1 MNFRVFK
8 FSLMLIIVV
17 FLTAFSH
24 FRQSKSHIDL
34 NNIKIIDSEFKFISK
49 DSVNKL
55 LKQIN
60 SNLSTHMKRDLN
72 LKLYENALD
81 NNDLIKKANVSINLE
96 KILQVSLV
104 ERDPVFRILNKNS
117 YVDNKGNI
125 TQTDTR
131 FVSIQTR
138 DVTNKFGGGV
148 YEQALKNPNIK
159 LGRYGITG
167 KELTEV
173 FDANDGALRRTIK
186 DGQKFDE
193 NFQDYLAFEV
203 IRHKLNRMNS
213 IRGMSVQGGEVTT
226 KLTTFSVDEQ
236 EALNELFPRLKS
248 YTMSQLQ
255 NLTPQIAKV
264 ILSDLEKGIKPEKST
279 KRTGRFKR

>member
-8 FSLMLIIVV
+8 FLLMLILVI

-24 FRQSKSHIDL
+24 FRQSKSYIDL

-125 TQTDTR
+125 MPLSKTFSEKIPIVLGHAKTEDY
-131 FVSIQTR
+131 
-138 DVTNKFGGGV
+138 K
-148 YEQALKNPNIK
+148 K
-159 LGRYGITG
+159 LGVIGSFIKKDSFFNNHISGLKMNHNFLFFYVKNYSYKLKMRFSKNYE
-167 KELTEV
+167 KNFLKYKV
-173 FDANDGALRRTIK
+173 FYKSVNDSILRNINVINL
-186 DGQKFDE
+186 
-193 NFQDYLAFEV
+193 NFNNQV
-203 IRHKLNRMNS
+203 
-213 IRGMSVQGGEVTT
+213 V
-226 KLTTFSVDEQ
+226 
-236 EALNELFPRLKS
+236 
-248 YTMSQLQ
+248 
-255 NLTPQIAKV
+255 
-264 ILSDLEKGIKPEKST
+264 LEK
-279 KRTGRFKR
+279 